1 MRRIGAVATLV
12 RDRIEN
18 PYAEPALREQ
28 WGGAIYSFSSLSA
41 ALPEGWEVE
50 PIVKIGADL
59 WDRGR
64 DLLATLPGIRVGAG
78 VVQVPEENNR
88 VALRYLD
95 GERRHELQT
104 GGVPGWR
111 WEEVE
116 PLLEG
121 LDALYVNFLS
131 GVELDLPTMQR
142 VRSRFDGPIHADL
155 HSLFLSPASSRPR
168 RPTPL
173 AHWRDWLECFD
184 AVQLNEDEM
193 ALLAPEEHD
202 RAAFERSLPRYGPG
216 LVVVTQGGRGVR
228 YVVDADLPDDPVRW
242 RDAPRSGVM
251 RIGELPAPGG
261 RLAGDPTGCGDVWGA
276 AFITGMLGGMRME
289 DAIIRAERLAAA
301 KILHPETRG
310 LRDRLAEVV
319 ACGALV

>member
-12 RDRIEN
+12 WDRIEN
-18 PYAEPALREQ
+18 PLAEPALREQ
-28 WGGAIYSFSSLSA
+28 WGGAVYSFSSLSA

-64 DLLATLPGIRVGAG
+64 DLLTDLPGIRVGAG

-95 GERRHELQT
+95 ADRRHELQT

-111 WEEVE
+111 WEEIE
-116 PLLEG
+116 PLLDG
-121 LDALYVNFLS
+121 LSALYVNFLS
-131 GVELDLPTMQR
+131 GVELDLDTMQR

-173 AHWRDWLECFD
+173 ARWREWLGCFD
-184 AVQLNEDEM
+184 AIQLNEDEM
-193 ALLAPEEHD
+193 ALLAPEETD
-202 RAAFERSLPRYGPG
+202 REAFERSLTGYGPG
-216 LVVVTQGGRGVR
+216 LVVATQGGRGVR
-228 YVVDADLPDDPVRW
+228 YVVDAALPDDPLSW
-242 RDAPRSGVM
+242 PETPRSGEV
-251 RIGELPAPGG
+251 RTGELPAPGG

-276 AFITGMLGGMRME
+276 AFITGMLGGMRLE
-289 DAIIRAERLAAA
+289 DAIVRAERLAAA
-301 KILHPETRG
+301 KILHPDTCG
-310 LRDRLAEVV
+310 LRDRLAAVV
-319 ACGALV
+319 ACGMPV